1 MDPKEESKVFWVLIT
16 IFSALLPLAGTYFV
30 LIAYLGLKLS
40 SLWAVIGLLQDV
52 APIVVGPFL
61 ILFLA
66 WFITRIEFLRERMN
80 SALIGYLCVVA
91 ISLYLYITMSLLY
104 LRSTSLL

>member
-1 MDPKEESKVFWVLIT
+1 LDPKEEGVIFWVLIA
-16 IFSALLPLAGTYFV
+16 IFSALLPLTGTYFV

-40 SLWAVIGLLQDV
+40 SLWAVMGLLQDV

-66 WFITRIEFLRERMN
+66 WLASRIELLRVRMN

-91 ISLYLYITMSLLY
+91 ISLYLYVSISLLY
-104 LRSTSLL
+104 LRSTNLL